1 MRKIGKINIL
11 VCVCLLIICLFTK
24 STVLAVDYY
33 PEITDS
39 GSSSSSSTTTGNKT
53 TNSSK
58 ISSTGANDTA
68 KTTPTPTATP
78 TKSTKQDTANTNH
91 PQAGVFTNVGIGIT
105 LIITVVAAVV
115 YVKYSKYNY

>member
-58 ISSTGANDTA
+58 ISSTGANDTV
-68 KTTPTPTATP
+68 KTTPTPTP